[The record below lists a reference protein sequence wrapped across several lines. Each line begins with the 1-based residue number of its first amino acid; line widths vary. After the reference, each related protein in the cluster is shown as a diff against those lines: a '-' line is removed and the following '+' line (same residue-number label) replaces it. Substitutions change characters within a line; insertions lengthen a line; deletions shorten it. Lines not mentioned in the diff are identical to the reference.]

1 MFGRRYWNCN
11 FHEMK
16 QTSIILIAILIA
28 SVQIQQ
34 FAVFANE
41 QQQAEQLGKIEL
53 SI

>member
-1 MFGRRYWNCN
+1 MFGRRYCN
-11 FHEMK
+11 FHEMN
-16 QTSIILIAILIA
+16 QMLIILIAIFIA

-34 FAVFANE
+34 NSVSANE